1 MASAANRCASMLGI
15 QGLGWPEA
23 EPGIVMTAAVP
34 SSVVTEDRLCQALP
48 IDAGPQVQG
57 SWLDQIQPR
66 LVRLSI
72 AKVPLIQGCVALHF
86 AALQGQPANR

>member
-1 MASAANRCASMLGI
+1 MHGI

-72 AKVPLIQGCVALHF
+72 AKVPPIQGCVALHF
-86 AALQGQPANR
+86 AALQGQPTNR